1 MVEATFDFSDRLF
14 SLDSDDSSFIQHADY
29 FNGIK
34 TQERDYYE
42 DLFTPEIEE
51 DSDEDSISEPSFQ
64 NESDSNA
71 IFIDNLI
78 EQLQN
83 FENSPAQ
90 KSTRCLSVKDT
101 LSLTKS
107 DIHSH
112 DNDSCHTRISL
123 DDSISIE
130 SAFIPWIPD
139 ANPTFKLNT
148 AASFLNDKEISHLV
162 DGHTSIPPPVIRE
175 SQPNIN
181 EDIIACYNVRNKYE
195 HNSAAELFVQENL
208 SFLSIQ
214 EPFCSRHK
222 VSDSWKAFRMLELNS
237 ARIRCFET
245 PYQVVLFDTWKW
257 GGKILYPFQSK
268 QYGRVTSI
276 AFDFGNKQKLG
287 LISVYA
293 PANVNESSQSSETNN
308 SLQITTDIVAK
319 IKTKWEK
326 EHPDLQL
333 VILGDMQ
340 ETISISDRDNLGK
353 YRQEISPSGLL
364 QLTKESHESIVR
376 KVAGK
381 KEYITRFGS
390 EGGRGIDHILTPIN
404 SPMSNWII
412 NAKVERQKGAE
423 FFPSDHSFISC
434 TFRRNSQN
442 NNESSLPKTRYNY
455 KKVCSIK

>member
-51 DSDEDSISEPSFQ
+51 DSDEDSISDSSFQ
-64 NESDSNA
+64 DESDSNA

-83 FENSPAQ
+83 FENSPAK

-101 LSLTKS
+101 LSLTKP

-112 DNDSCHTRISL
+112 DNDSCQTRISL

-222 VSDSWKAFRMLELNS
+222 VTDSWKP
-237 ARIRCFET
+237 FE
-245 PYQVVLFDTWKW
+245 
-257 GGKILYPFQSK
+257 
-268 QYGRVTSI
+268 
-276 AFDFGNKQKLG
+276 
-287 LISVYA
+287 
-293 PANVNESSQSSETNN
+293 
-308 SLQITTDIVAK
+308 
-319 IKTKWEK
+319 
-326 EHPDLQL
+326 
-333 VILGDMQ
+333 
-340 ETISISDRDNLGK
+340 
-353 YRQEISPSGLL
+353 
-364 QLTKESHESIVR
+364 
-376 KVAGK
+376 
-381 KEYITRFGS
+381 
-390 EGGRGIDHILTPIN
+390 
-404 SPMSNWII
+404 
-412 NAKVERQKGAE
+412 
-423 FFPSDHSFISC
+423 C
-434 TFRRNSQN
+434 
-442 NNESSLPKTRYNY
+442 
-455 KKVCSIK
+455 